1 MREGSEDGRNGTN
14 DTKRRKKRMTGAAGD
29 NVTRLCE
36 TKEFEEV

>member
-14 DTKRRKKRMTGAAGD
+14 DTKKKRMTGAAGD

-36 TKEFEEV
+36 TKDFEEV